1 MFAQGLAAL
10 LLLLSADRPN
20 GHHGRRQFGLKSEA
34 DRINEI
40 ARRAAIP
47 NATVQKIRFMRTS
60 FCFCRPK
67 FRPKMPRNTQ
77 AATRPPHRYSMA
89 EPQPIPPA
97 FNIVAVVQS
106 GRLQYEA
113 LLLAA
118 SLRATN
124 PGFAGKLYLAEPQP
138 GKLWP
143 RDPRVTDPVVRDM
156 LERLGATFLPFE
168 SRVFG
173 QAYPHGNK
181 IEALTALPDAP
192 FLFLDTDTL
201 ITGDL
206 GSVGFDF
213 SKPAASMRREGTWP
227 VIELYG
233 PGHAEIW
240 KSLYDRFGLTFDD
253 TLDLMQPDNYWQ
265 RFLYFNAGWFFH
277 ASPQQFGARFLAYA
291 QSIRDDRPEPLIVQE
306 IYPWLDQIALPLV
319 IHSFGGGRPGPALAG
334 LDGDVTCHYRTLPL
348 LYARES
354 DRVVEVLEQVAGQ
367 KELRRI
373 LRDFEPVKLMVYQ
386 NRGRK
391 ARAFFDR
398 ADLPRREQAIR
409 FVLKREGLWLR

>member
-1 MFAQGLAAL
+1 M
-10 LLLLSADRPN
+10 AD
-20 GHHGRRQFGLKSEA
+20 
-34 DRINEI
+34 
-40 ARRAAIP
+40 
-47 NATVQKIRFMRTS
+47 
-60 FCFCRPK
+60 
-67 FRPKMPRNTQ
+67 NTP
-77 AATRPPHRYSMA
+77 A
-89 EPQPIPPA
+89 PQA
-97 FNIVAVVQS
+97 FNILAVVQS

-124 PGFAGKLYLAEPQP
+124 PNFAGKLYLAEPQP

-143 RDPRVTDPVVRDM
+143 RDPRVTDPAVRAM
-156 LERLGATFLPFE
+156 LESLGATFLPFE
-168 SRVFG
+168 SLVFG

-181 IEALTALPDAP
+181 IEALAAMPDAP

-201 ITGDL
+201 VTGDFS
-206 GSVGFDF
+206 SVGFDF
-213 SKPAASMRREGTWP
+213 TKPSASMRREGTWP
-227 VIELYG
+227 AQELYG
-233 PGHAEIW
+233 PGYAEIW
-240 KSLYDRFGLTFDD
+240 KSLYDKFGLSFED
-253 TLDLMQPDNYWQ
+253 TLDQSQPDNYCQ

-277 ASPQQFGARFLAYA
+277 TSPQAFGARFLDYA
-291 QSIRDDRPEPLIVQE
+291 TSIRDDRPAPLIVQE

-319 IHSFGGGRPGPALAG
+319 IHSFGGGRPGPELAG
-334 LDGDVTCHYRTLPL
+334 LDGAVTCHYRTLPL

-354 DRVVEVLEQVAGQ
+354 DSVVEVLEQVAGQ

-373 LRDFEPVKLMVYQ
+373 LRDHEPVKLMVYQ

-398 ADLPRREQAIR
+398 DDLPRREQAIR